1 MLSYSSSRGQH
12 NLIRKLWSEGKLPP
26 GNTSFGRAG
35 AKDMA
40 VLHDGMIQSLAERL
54 AEEIKKSPI
63 DAHVIGFDTKA
74 KHEITLAT
82 RVQMPERN
90 YFSNPNL
97 ALLFDVHSN
106 SIANWR
112 RGKGAPEGFHAAFMN
127 KDYELIR
134 KCAERYKANR
144 SRTDAMSTKRV
155 KPGLSEEQIYKQG
168 GNRYCENCE
177 NPQ

>member
-1 MLSYSSSRGQH
+1 MVVDGYTKNG
-12 NLIRKLWSEGKLPP
+12 RKESIQIA
-26 GNTSFGRAG
+26 NTI
-35 AKDMA
+35 
-40 VLHDGMIQSLAERL
+40 VAER
-54 AEEIKKSPI
+54 
-63 DAHVIGFDTKA
+63 DW
-74 KHEITLAT
+74 
-82 RVQMPERN
+82 
-90 YFSNPNL
+90 FSDPNL

-127 KDYELIR
+127 KDYELMR

-155 KPGLSEEQIYKQG
+155 KHGLSEEQIYKQG
-168 GNRYCENCE
+168 GNRYCENSE